1 MNYRVLFLINALVA
15 VLLGVGFLIVPSR
28 VLGQFGV
35 DEYAATRLVSQF
47 FGTAMVAIGLL
58 LWFAKDVNEASLQ
71 KGMGVAA
78 LVGAIAG
85 LAISVVGIST
95 GILRSNGWMAII
107 VYVLFGLGYV
117 YLLFLKPK
125 SPRYSA

>member
-1 MNYRVLFLINALVA
+1 MNYRILFLINALVA